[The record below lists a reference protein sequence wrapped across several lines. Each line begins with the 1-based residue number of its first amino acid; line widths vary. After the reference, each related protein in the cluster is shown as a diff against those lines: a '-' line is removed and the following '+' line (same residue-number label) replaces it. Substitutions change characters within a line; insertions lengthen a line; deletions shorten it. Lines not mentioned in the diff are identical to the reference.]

1 MIEYTYGQDELRQ
14 AKHHTTL
21 NAIAIMMMNV
31 PIPIPAIR
39 PEDDWQLTIDISDKS
54 INGKLN
60 LFVMIIDSY
69 LSYERLF

>member
-1 MIEYTYGQDELRQ
+1 
-14 AKHHTTL
+14 
-21 NAIAIMMMNV
+21 MMMNV

>member
-1 MIEYTYGQDELRQ
+1 
-14 AKHHTTL
+14 
-21 NAIAIMMMNV
+21 MMMNV

-60 LFVMIIDSY
+60 LFVIMIVVC
-69 LSYERLF
+69 LSY